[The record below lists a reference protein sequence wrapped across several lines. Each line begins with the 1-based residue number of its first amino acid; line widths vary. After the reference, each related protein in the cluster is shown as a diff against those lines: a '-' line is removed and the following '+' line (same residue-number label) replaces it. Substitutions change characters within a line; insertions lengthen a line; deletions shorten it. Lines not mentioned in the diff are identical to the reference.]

1 MSKIKFVN
9 HSSFLVETSKN
20 IFLCDPWYEGSAFFN
35 GWNLVS
41 QEINN
46 SAIIKTLSE
55 KKKNINIWY
64 SHEHSDHFS
73 VNFLKSYNL
82 KDQTQFFYKKTSD
95 KRVFNFIRKNFKI
108 KEIEKGEKVV
118 LDEKLNF
125 KGFPYKNTDDSFC
138 YLNLDGKHILN
149 LNDCVIKTK
158 EDCDYISDLI
168 KKKQVD
174 YIFVQF
180 SYATWRA
187 SKNERQKMAT
197 DKIQRLK
204 LIFEYFKPTVLF
216 PFASYIYFS
225 HEENQDMNDS
235 INTPSKV
242 YNSNTLKEYKDKIVF
257 LKPMDEIDLNTLNI
271 NELKILNLNAVKYWE
286 EKYKLTNN
294 QNLNKKKFSYD
305 LNQLEEIFNKYIDN
319 IKKNYL
325 FLGYLLESFGFIKPF
340 TVKVSDLNKTF
351 KLSYKNNLKV
361 SDQYHDIECTSEV
374 LFSML
379 KFEYG
384 WDGVKI
390 SGRFNSSE
398 GNSYLKINRFFFL
411 QSRMRNGQTLFN
423 LTDLIKYLLYMFYRR
438 FLMRSV

>member
-1 MSKIKFVN
+1 MSRIKFVN
-9 HSSFLVETSKN
+9 HSSFLIETSKN
-20 IFLCDPWYEGSAFFN
+20 IFLCDPWYEGSAFFD

-41 QEINN
+41 QEIDNN
-46 SAIIKTLSE
+46 VIIKTLSE
-55 KKKNINIWY
+55 KKKKINIWY

-73 VNFLKSYNL
+73 VNFFKSYSL

-95 KRVFNFIRKNFKI
+95 KRVFNFIKKNFKI
-108 KEIEKGEKVV
+108 REIEKGENVV

-125 KGFPYKNTDDSFC
+125 KGFSYKNTDDSFC
-138 YLNLDGKHILN
+138 YLNLEDKQILN

-158 EDCDYISDLI
+158 EDCDYISNLI
-168 KKKQVD
+168 KKKHVD

-197 DKIQRLK
+197 EKIQRLK
-204 LIFEYFKPTVLF
+204 LIFDYFKPTTLF

-242 YNSNTLKEYKDKIVF
+242 YNSQTLKEYKDKIVF
-257 LKPMDEIDLNTLNI
+257 LKPMDEIDLNISN
-271 NELKILNLNAVKYWE
+271 NEELKKLNLNAINYWE
-286 EKYKLTNN
+286 EKYKKINN
-294 QNLNKKKFSYD
+294 QKLNQKKFSYD
-305 LNQLEEIFNKYIDN
+305 LSQLDEIFNKYIDN

-325 FLGYLLESFGFIKPF
+325 FIGYLLEFFGFIKPF
-340 TVKVSDLNKTF
+340 VVKVTDLNKTF
-351 KLSYKNNLKV
+351 KLSYKNKLKV
-361 SDQYHDIECTSEV
+361 SDQNYDIECTSEV

-390 SGRFNSSE
+390 SGRFNSFKES
-398 GNSYLKINRFFFL
+398 SYLKINRFFFL

-438 FLMRSV
+438 FR